1 MRGDEALFILRRG
14 PHRKGCWGLVGGH
27 LEHGESPQDAAAREC
42 LEEVGVDLH
51 PELIVPGPFTND
63 VFEAEGRH
71 SVTLWLSAELPAGQ
85 VTQNREPHKAERV
98 AWFRLDALPRPLFLP
113 VVNFLR
119 QPVRPPFDRAS
130 PPHGIRR

>member
-1 MRGDEALFILRRG
+1 MQRERPRVGVALFLMRGDEALFILRRG

-51 PELIVPGPFTND
+51 PELIVPR
-63 VFEAEGRH
+63 A
-71 SVTLWLSAELPAGQ
+71 A
-85 VTQNREPHKAERV
+85 
-98 AWFRLDALPRPLFLP
+98 LP

-119 QPVRPPFDRAS
+119 QPVRPPFNRAS